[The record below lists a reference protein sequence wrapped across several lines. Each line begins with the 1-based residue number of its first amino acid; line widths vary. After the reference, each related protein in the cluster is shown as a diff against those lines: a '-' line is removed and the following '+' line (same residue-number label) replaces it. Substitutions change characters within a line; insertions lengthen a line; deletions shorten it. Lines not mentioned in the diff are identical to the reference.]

1 MLQSDDITIST
12 SNEVIPEY
20 NSDDT
25 VQDEDI
31 YFESILGKIN
41 LFWGRNK

>member
-1 MLQSDDITIST
+1 MLQSDDITSST

-25 VQDEDI
+25 GQVEDI
-31 YFESILGKIN
+31 YCEQIIHFG
-41 LFWGRNK
+41 